1 MSRSIGSQAVT
12 ANMVHEPKAAARYV
26 SPASGEEFSSEK
38 ALWSTNDGLHLN
50 LTLGH
55 GLKADQ
61 IATKENSLW
70 RYAAAIRVDAANA
83 ISLGEGWTPLIDS
96 NWGGRD
102 TSFKLEFVAPSGSF
116 KDRGTT
122 VLFTYL
128 RNVGV
133 TSVLEDSSGNAG
145 ASMATYA
152 AAGGM
157 KCRILVPAAAPRAKI
172 AQIAAMGAE
181 VQLVGGTRQDVAQE
195 ALKQA
200 KEIFYASHNWQ
211 PFFIEGTKTLAFEL
225 WEQSGFKAPDA
236 VVVPVGYGSNVLG
249 LWIGF
254 NELLRAGVVDRVPR
268 IYAVQAENCAAF
280 YKAWSQGVDEF
291 VPFEP
296 KPTIADGIASLHPVR
311 MKEVIDAVRNSGGA
325 VVAVSETEI
334 TTALGQLAQRGF
346 FVEPTS
352 ASAGAALTRLQQQ
365 RLISAQE
372 RVVMVLTGSG
382 LKAAEK
388 VGDVLGVL
396 LKN

>member
-1 MSRSIGSQAVT
+1 VSRSAATSAAAEKRVSQ
-12 ANMVHEPKAAARYV
+12 PKVAARYV
-26 SPASGEEFSSEK
+26 SPVTGEAFSTEK
-38 ALWSTNDGLHLN
+38 ALWSTKDGSHLN
-50 LTLGH
+50 LSVGD

-61 IATKENSLW
+61 IATDKRSLW
-70 RYAAAIRVDAANA
+70 RYAAAIRVDATNP
-83 ISLGEGWTPLIDS
+83 ISLGEGWTPLIDG
-96 NWGGRD
+96 NWGGHD
-102 TSFKLEFVAPSGSF
+102 VSFKLEYVAPSGSF

-152 AAGGM
+152 AAGNM

-181 VQLVGGTRQDVAQE
+181 VQLVGGTRQDVVLE
-195 ALKQA
+195 ALRQA

-225 WEQSGFKAPDA
+225 WEQLEFKTPDA

-254 NELLRAGVVDRVPR
+254 NELLRAGVVDRAPR

-280 YKAWSQGVDEF
+280 HKAWSKGVDEF

-311 MKEVIDAVRNSGGA
+311 MKEVLGAVRASGGA
-325 VVAVSETEI
+325 VVAVSESEI
-334 TTALGQLAQRGF
+334 ATALGQLAQRGF

-352 ASAGAALTRLQQQ
+352 ASAGAALTQLQQQ
-365 RLISAQE
+365 GLVAADE
-372 RVVMVLTGSG
+372 RVVVVLTGSG
-382 LKAAEK
+382 LKAADK

-396 LKN
+396 PRN

>member
-1 MSRSIGSQAVT
+1 MFSDICAQRPTGMT
-12 ANMVHEPKAAARYV
+12 LHEPKPAACYV
-26 SPASGEEFSSEK
+26 SSVSGEEFSSEK
-38 ALWSTNDGLHLN
+38 GLWSAADGSPLN

-55 GLKADQ
+55 GLRPDQ
-61 IATKENSLW
+61 IQSSTNSLW
-70 RYAAAIRVDAANA
+70 RYAAAIRVDATHP

-96 NWGGRD
+96 QWGGRD
-102 TSFKLEFVAPSGSF
+102 IQFKLEFVAPSGSF

-128 RNVGV
+128 RNVGI

-195 ALKQA
+195 ALRQSKD
-200 KEIFYASHNWQ
+200 IFYASHNWQ

-225 WEQSGFKAPDA
+225 WEQSGFKVPDA

-249 LWIGF
+249 LSIGF
-254 NELLRAGVVDRVPR
+254 NELLRAGVVDRTPR
-268 IYAVQAENCAAF
+268 IYAVQAENCAPF
-280 YKAWSQGVDEF
+280 YQAWSRGVDTF

-296 KPTIADGIASLHPVR
+296 KPTMADGIASLHPVR
-311 MKEVIDAVRNSGGA
+311 MKEVIGAVRESRGA

-334 TTALGQLAQRGF
+334 ATALGQLAQRGF

-365 RLISAQE
+365 KLISADDH
-372 RVVMVLTGSG
+372 VVMVLTGSG

-396 LKN
+396 PKS

>member
-1 MSRSIGSQAVT
+1 MNTVQ
-12 ANMVHEPKAAARYV
+12 EQKATARYV
-26 SPASGEEFSSEK
+26 SPTSGEEFSSEK
-38 ALWSTNDGLHLN
+38 ALWSANDGSHLN

-61 IATKENSLW
+61 IAMKESSLW
-70 RYAAAIRVDAANA
+70 RYAAAIRVDAANK

-96 NWGGRD
+96 NWCGRD
-102 TSFKLEFVAPSGSF
+102 TSFKLEYVAPSGSF

-128 RNVGV
+128 RSVGV
-133 TSVLEDSSGNAG
+133 TTVLEDSSGNAG

-157 KCRILVPAAAPRAKI
+157 KCRILVPSAAPRAKI

-200 KEIFYASHNWQ
+200 KVVFYASHNWQ

-280 YKAWSQGVDEF
+280 YKAWSHGVDTF

-296 KPTIADGIASLHPVR
+296 KPTMADGIASLHPVR
-311 MKEVIDAVRNSGGA
+311 MKEVIGAVRESGGA
-325 VVAVSETEI
+325 VVAVSESEI
-334 TTALGQLAQRGF
+334 ATALGQLAQRGF

-352 ASAGAALTRLQQQ
+352 ASAGAALTQLQQQ
-365 RLISAQE
+365 KLISGQE
-372 RVVMVLTGSG
+372 RVVLVLTGSG

-396 LKN
+396 PKN